1 MSPVPSG
8 SHSISL
14 QEAIEMTSRYRS
26 QRENVLT
33 PDHKGI
39 LLTSETFNRAA
50 FDVLLAENDCV
61 GIRIYF
67 GMDKDLAIKLI
78 AVGVNEKDEDI
89 LPSEGDAIATTSDG
103 KNITENGQP
112 CPPIC
117 PPRSPLNG

>member
-14 QEAIEMTSRYRS
+14 QEAIEMTSRFRS
-26 QRENVLT
+26 QRPNVLA

-39 LLTSETFNRAA
+39 LLTCETFNRAG
-50 FDVLLAENDCV
+50 FDDLLAEPDCV

-67 GMDKDLAIKLI
+67 GMDKDLTIKLI

-89 LPSEGDAIATTSDG
+89 LPSGESNMTDND
-103 KNITENGQP
+103 KPITENGLP
-112 CPPIC
+112 CPPVC
-117 PPRSPLNG
+117 PPHSPLNG